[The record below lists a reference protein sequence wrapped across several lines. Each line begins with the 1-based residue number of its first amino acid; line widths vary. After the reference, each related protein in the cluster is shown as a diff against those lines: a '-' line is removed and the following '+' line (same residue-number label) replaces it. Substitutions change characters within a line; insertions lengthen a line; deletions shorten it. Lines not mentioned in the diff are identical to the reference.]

1 MKKIYTT
8 LLTSLFPLLMMA
20 QGWPANYG
28 GVMLQGFYWDSFDAS
43 KWTKLE
49 SQADELSQ
57 YFNLVWIPQSASCG
71 GTSMGYDDLYWFTN
85 YNSSFGTEAE
95 LRSLISTFK
104 NKGIG
109 TIADV
114 VINHRKTLNS
124 WVDFPSET
132 YKGVTYQLQST
143 DICLNDDGGKTKT
156 WADANGY
163 SLSSNNDSGEGWD
176 GMRDLD
182 HNSTNVQTS
191 VKAYLNM
198 LLNDLGYAGFRYDMV
213 KGYSGSFTGLYNSY
227 ANPTYSVG
235 EYWDGN
241 ASTVET
247 WLNNTKVD
255 SKIQSAAFDFPFR
268 YTVRDAINNSDWTKL
283 SNTSVMSDV
292 NYRQYAVTFV
302 ENHDTEYRSSSAQQ
316 DPIRKD
322 TLAANAFLIAMPG
335 TPCVFY
341 RHWIDCKQSI
351 KAMIDARKL
360 AGITNTSTFVNF
372 RSSTKYL
379 ANTVTGSNGKL
390 LVVVGDV
397 ASMTAPSTSTWTK
410 ILSGYHYAY
419 YLSNTLNTAW
429 ADKASG
435 EYKDPFDVTL
445 STVSDNSGATLV
457 YTTDGST
464 PTASST
470 SVSSGTSIKIS
481 TACTLKVG
489 LLINGIVSGIITRTY
504 TFNTFE
510 PYTITVYVNAD
521 AVGWS
526 SPINYWTWGGD
537 GTHAPTNSS
546 WPGDKVSAT
555 KTINGKT
562 WYYKTYTINSKDDVV
577 NFVFST
583 GSGSPQTV
591 DITGINKDAYFEIS
605 TTKDN
610 DGKYYVNDVTSTM
623 TGIKTITSDKETT
636 NNNVYTIDGRQVR
649 SNVNSAD
656 ALQGLSKG
664 IYIVNGKKYVVK

>member
-213 KGYSGSFTGLYNSY
+213 KGYSGSFTGIYNSY

-247 WLNNTKVD
+247 WLNATKVN

-302 ENHDTEYRSSSAQQ
+302 ENHDTEYRSSSEQQ

-521 AVGWS
+521 AVGWKS
-526 SPINYWTWGGD
+526 SINYWTWGGD

>member
-213 KGYSGSFTGLYNSY
+213 KGYSGSFTGIYNSY

-247 WLNNTKVD
+247 WLNATKVN

-302 ENHDTEYRSSSAQQ
+302 ENHDTEYRSSSEQQ

-351 KAMIDARKL
+351 KAMIDARNL
-360 AGITNTSTFVNF
+360 AGITNTSTYVNF

-445 STVSDNSGATLV
+445 STVSENSGATLV

-537 GTHAPTNSS
+537 GTHAPTNTS

-562 WYYKTYTINSKDDVV
+562 WYYKTYTINSNDDVV

-610 DGKYYVNDVTSTM
+610 DSKYYVNDVTSTM
-623 TGIKTITSDKETT
+623 TGINTITSDKETT

>member
-104 NKGIG
+104 GKGIG

-143 DICLNDDGGKTKT
+143 DICSNDDGGKTKT

-360 AGITNTSTFVNF
+360 AGITNTSTYVNF

-435 EYKDPFDVTL
+435 EYNDPFDVTL
-445 STVSDNSGATLV
+445 STVSENSGATLV

-470 SVSSGTSIKIS
+470 SVTSGTSIKIS

-521 AVGWS
+521 AVNWS

-537 GTHAPTNSS
+537 GTHAPTNTS

-562 WYYKTYTINSKDDVV
+562 WYYKTYTINSNDDVV

-605 TTKDN
+605 TTTDN
-610 DGKYYVNDVTSTM
+610 SKYKVNDVTSTM
-623 TGIKTITSDKETT
+623 TGINTITSDKETT
-636 NNNVYTIDGRQVR
+636 NNNVYAIDGRQVR

>member
-213 KGYSGSFTGLYNSY
+213 KGYSGSFTGIYNSY

-247 WLNNTKVD
+247 WLNATKVN

-302 ENHDTEYRSSSAQQ
+302 ENHDTEYRSSSEQQ

-351 KAMIDARKL
+351 KAMIDARNL
-360 AGITNTSTFVNF
+360 AGITNTSTYVNF

-445 STVSDNSGATLV
+445 STVSENSGATLV

-537 GTHAPTNSS
+537 GTHAPTNTS

-562 WYYKTYTINSKDDVV
+562 WYYKTYTINSNDDVV

-610 DGKYYVNDVTSTM
+610 DSKYYVNDVTSTM
-623 TGIKTITSDKETT
+623 TGINTITSDKETT
-636 NNNVYTIDGRQVR
+636 NNNV
-649 SNVNSAD
+649 
-656 ALQGLSKG
+656 
-664 IYIVNGKKYVVK
+664 